1 MCYSFETMNDQQGD
15 KKMFQ
20 GDWTC
25 SGCNGAIKELP
36 FEPRAT
42 GNLVCSDCFKKKRDA
57 QVERK
62 TFSGNWTCKD
72 CGGAITE
79 LPFEPRETGNLV
91 CRDCYRKSKS

>member
-1 MCYSFETMNDQQGD
+1 MNEQYGD

-20 GDWTC
+20 GDWSC
-25 SGCNGAIKELP
+25 SQCKNAINELP
-36 FEPRAT
+36 FQPKSYDGLLCR
-42 GNLVCSDCFKKKRDA
+42 DCHAKKRQSHTD
-57 QVERK
+57 RK
-62 TFSGNWTCKD
+62 TYSGNWTCKD